1 MEPYV
6 KAKDLYQFKLALI
19 LGRGKRLKKIL
30 KKYPTERKFKKA
42 SLEELAEVM
51 DIKNLSSG
59 ILRKLKKLDT
69 TYDRLV
75 TFKSCSNWSRL
86 PRAKKIMG
94 IDTEY
99 LKSDLDS
106 IQYVI
111 LEDMKLT
118 ASGFIFTNNDLAPSL
133 SKKEG
138 ISYLRNIINKEQP
151 ELFVGHNF
159 NSDISILESAFGD
172 PLPELYYYDDTM
184 DLLEKS
190 QLANIVG
197 GFSLN
202 KVIESIFNDKI
213 AGLFEAY
220 NDMQLF
226 IEYGI
231 KDALYPILLREY
243 IINGELPEIDFDLK
257 VKNIFKKENRA
268 LLEKDKFPLFF

>member
-19 LGRGKRLKKIL
+19 LGRGKRFKSIL
-30 KKYPTERKFKKA
+30 QKYPTERKFKEA
-42 SLEELAEVM
+42 SLEELAKVIG
-51 DIKNLSSG
+51 IKNLNST
-59 ILRKLKKLDT
+59 ILRKLSKLDT

-75 TFKSCSNWSRL
+75 TFKSSSNWSRL

-111 LEDMKLT
+111 LEDMELST
-118 ASGFIFTNNDLAPSL
+118 SGFIFTNDDLAPAL

-138 ISYLRNIINKEQP
+138 VSYLRKIIYEEDP
-151 ELFVGHNF
+151 DLFVGHNF
-159 NSDISILESAFGD
+159 NSDISILESAFD
-172 PLPELYYYDDTM
+172 DALPELYFYDDTM

-197 GFSLN
+197 GSSLN
-202 KVIESIFNDKI
+202 KVIASIFNEEVV
-213 AGLFEAY
+213 GLFEAY
-220 NDMQLF
+220 KDIKLF

-231 KDALYPILLREY
+231 KDAIYPILLREY
-243 IINGELPEIDFDLK
+243 ILNGELPEINFDLR
-257 VKNIFKKENRA
+257 VENIFKKENER
-268 LLEKDKFPLFF
+268 LLNDNKFPLFF